1 MSSSVN
7 IYVDTGSYNKLLS
20 YLTGL
25 DQPQLEEFK
34 VCLQSSQLLLGN
46 FQQIPWAN
54 LKAIDPT
61 NLLGLLSEY
70 FSERQIWEV
79 TLSIFENMKL
89 TAWCTEVRAMM
100 NGEWVGWR
108 DG

>member
-1 MSSSVN
+1 MTSSAN
-7 IYVDTGSYNKLLS
+7 IYVDDGSYNKLLS
-20 YLTGL
+20 YLMGL

-34 VCLQSSQLLLGN
+34 ICLQSSQLLLGN

-61 NLLGLLSEY
+61 NLLCLLSEY

-79 TLSIFENMKL
+79 TLSIFDNMNL
-89 TAWCTEVRAMM
+89 TSQCTEVRAMM
-100 NGEWVGWR
+100 NGEWVR
-108 DG
+108 RKDG